1 MTEEELEVAFQEY
14 LEFHRLTK
22 APRVLKKI
30 LFKQFCDYQNKKE
43 VEQTKEKLR
52 KDNNMNIRG
61 VNVCI

>member
-22 APRVLKKI
+22 APRGLKKI

-52 KDNNMNIRG
+52 KVNN
-61 VNVCI
+61 V